1 MDDTTGNTGHRR
13 NDVITEGERCV
24 MSSGRRKGAFGLCA
38 LCAILAFLANEAPAA
53 TGAERITFLRHST
66 GGVVW
71 DNGVPEWIAAYNA
84 ANGTTYQIEDRWY
97 PEGGNDPYDYWS
109 VWVNHAGNEP
119 YLGDDTLEILTQTYD
134 VIAWKHCYPVSEI
147 EADTGSPDITS
158 EERRQENYRL
168 QYEALKAKMRSF
180 PTKTFIVW
188 TGAVHVQGNI
198 SPEQATRMRS
208 FTDWVR
214 NVWDEP
220 GDNIFIWDFYALET
234 EGGLYLRD
242 EHSAGEGDSHPN
254 AAFAGAVAPLFGQ
267 AIVDAIDATAP
278 APTVAPTLSPTPQP
292 SPTSGPTGTP
302 TAGSGSG
309 GGGCAAGFLP
319 AIAALLALPLLFLR
333 R

>member
-1 MDDTTGNTGHRR
+1 
-13 NDVITEGERCV
+13 

-97 PEGGNDPYDYWS
+97 PGGGNDPYDYWS

>member
-1 MDDTTGNTGHRR
+1 MNGRNRR
-13 NDVITEGERCV
+13 
-24 MSSGRRKGAFGLCA
+24 A
-38 LCAILAFLANEAPAA
+38 LCGVVAAFVALLSWAAAAIAA
-53 TGAERITFLRHST
+53 AGAERIIFLHHST

-71 DNGVPEWIAAYNA
+71 DNGVPEWFAAYNA
-84 ANGTTYQIEDRWY
+84 ANGTNYRIEDLGY
-97 PEGGNDPYDYWS
+97 PGGGNDPYDYWN

-147 EADTGSPDITS
+147 EADTGAPDVAST
-158 EERRQENYRL
+158 ERRQENYRL

-180 PTKTFIVW
+180 PAKTFIVW
-188 TGAVHVQGNI
+188 TGAVHVQSNI
-198 SPEQATRMRS
+198 SPEQATRMQS

-220 GDNIFIWDFYALET
+220 GDNIFIWDFYELET

-242 EHSAGEGDSHPN
+242 EYSAGEGDSHPN

-267 AIVDAIDATAP
+267 AIVDAINATSP
-278 APTVAPTLSPTPQP
+278 APTIAPTGAPTLSP
-292 SPTSGPTGTP
+292 SPTIGPSA
-302 TAGSGSG
+302 AGGSG

-319 AIAALLALPLLFLR
+319 AIAALLAFPLLFLR

>member
-1 MDDTTGNTGHRR
+1 MN
-13 NDVITEGERCV
+13 
-24 MSSGRRKGAFGLCA
+24 SGMRKGIFGLCA

-53 TGAERITFLRHST
+53 TGNERIIFLHHST

-71 DNGVPEWIAAYNA
+71 DNGVPEWFVAYNA
-84 ANGTTYQIEDRWY
+84 ANGTNYQIEDLGY
-97 PEGGNDPYDYWS
+97 PGGDNDPYDYWN

-147 EADTGSPDITS
+147 EADTGAPDIAS

-168 QYEALKAKMRSF
+168 QYEALKTKMRSF
-180 PTKTFIVW
+180 PAKTFIVW

-198 SPEQATRMRS
+198 SPEQATRMQS

-220 GDNIFIWDFYALET
+220 GDNIFIWDFYELET

-242 EHSAGEGDSHPN
+242 EYSAGESDSHPN

-267 AIVDAIDATAP
+267 AIVDAINATAP
-278 APTVAPTLSPTPQP
+278 APTIAPTGAPTLSP
-292 SPTSGPTGTP
+292 SPTSGPTGAP
-302 TAGSGSG
+302 TVAGGSG
-309 GGGCAAGFLP
+309 GGGCDVGFAG
-319 AIAALLALPLLFLR
+319 ALVGLSVIPLLLR
-333 R
+333 HVRKRRRERDVF

>member
-1 MDDTTGNTGHRR
+1 MN
-13 NDVITEGERCV
+13 
-24 MSSGRRKGAFGLCA
+24 SGMRKGIFGLCA

-53 TGAERITFLRHST
+53 TGNERIIFLHHST

-71 DNGVPEWIAAYNA
+71 DNGVPEWFAAYNA
-84 ANGTTYQIEDRWY
+84 ANGTNYRIEDLGY
-97 PEGGNDPYDYWS
+97 PGGGNDPYDYWN

-119 YLGDDTLEILTQTYD
+119 YLGDDTLESLTQTYD

-147 EADTGSPDITS
+147 EADTGAPDIAS

-168 QYEALKAKMRSF
+168 QYEALKTKMRSF

-188 TGAVHVQGNI
+188 TGAVHVQSNI
-198 SPEQATRMRS
+198 SPEQATRMQS

-220 GDNIFIWDFYALET
+220 GDNIFIWDFYELET

-242 EHSAGEGDSHPN
+242 EYSAGESDSHPN

-267 AIVDAIDATAP
+267 AIVDAINATAP
-278 APTVAPTLSPTPQP
+278 APTIAPTGAPTLSP
-292 SPTSGPTGTP
+292 SPTSGPTGAP
-302 TAGSGSG
+302 TVAGGSG
-309 GGGCAAGFLP
+309 GGGCDVGFAG
-319 AIAALLALPLLFLR
+319 ALVGLSVIPLLLR
-333 R
+333 HVRKRRRERDVF